1 MSIKTRLF
9 TAFGVLV
16 VLVLSISLIFVSY
29 TYQARMLLDKSLLLS
44 ETLTSWREISLSY
57 ERQTRNVSY
66 FIILNDSTEKD
77 KFDEQYDSI
86 QAKLKKIDNSK
97 EKEKFLLFYIKY
109 IDMCK
114 TMFSSSRERRFN
126 YYEEN
131 IMPLEKQVLKDVT
144 KTIDDYYA
152 LLNSYEA
159 TVKNV
164 SRRNAI
170 ISISFGLI
178 AVLVGIV
185 LGIITFTAIW
195 VPLTALIKGT
205 QVIGEGNLDYRI
217 TVNPNNEMGKLALSF
232 NKMVDNLRKLQLQV
246 VQMDRM
252 SSIGQLAGG
261 VAHEINNPLTG
272 VLGQAQ
278 LLLEKLPKDDPSAL
292 HLQRIEQAA
301 QRCRKIV
308 RALLDFAREK
318 NYIYQPTNIET
329 LINET
334 LNFCETEMRSSN
346 IEVSKIIPMKLPP
359 VKVSSSHIQQVF
371 LNIVNNSI
379 HAMIPNGWGKLTIE
393 VKTNNNM
400 VDISFKDTGIG
411 IKKDNVGHVF
421 DPFFTTKDIGKGTGL
436 GLTVSYGI
444 IQKHNGEVIAKSEG
458 EGKGAEFIIRLP
470 I

>member
-1 MSIKTRLF
+1 VSIKTRLF
-9 TAFGVLV
+9 IAFGVLV
-16 VLVLSISLIFVSY
+16 MLVLSISLIFVAY

-77 KFDEQYDSI
+77 KFDEQLEPI
-86 QAKLKKIDNSK
+86 QAKLKKINDSK
-97 EKEKFLLFYIKY
+97 EKEDFQAFYTKY
-109 IDMCK
+109 MDMCK
-114 TMFSSSRERRFN
+114 TMFSLSREKRFS
-126 YYEEN
+126 YYEDS
-131 IMPLEKQVLKDVT
+131 IMPLEKQAQKDVI
-144 KTIDDYYA
+144 KVIDDYYA

-178 AVLVGIV
+178 AVLVGVI
-185 LGIITFTAIW
+185 LGIVTFMAIW

-205 QVIGEGNLDYRI
+205 QEIGEGNLDYHI

-232 NKMVDNLRKLQLQV
+232 NKMVDNLRKLQLQI
-246 VQMDRM
+246 VQMD
-252 SSIGQLAGG
+252 IGQLAGG

-278 LLLEKLPKDDPSAL
+278 LLMDKLPKDDPSVI

-318 NYIYQPTNIET
+318 NYIFQPTNIET

-346 IEVSKIIPMKLPP
+346 IEVSKIIPLKLPL
-359 VKVSSSHIQQVF
+359 VKGSPSHIQQVF
-371 LNIVNNSI
+371 LNIINNSI
-379 HAMIPNGWGKLTIE
+379 HAMMPNGWGKLTIE
-393 VKTNNNM
+393 VKINNSM
-400 VDISFKDTGIG
+400 MDVSFRDTGIG
-411 IKKDNVGHVF
+411 IKKENVGHVF

-444 IQKHNGEVIAKSEG
+444 IQKHNGKVIAKSEG
-458 EGKGAEFIIRLP
+458 EGKGSEFVIRLP